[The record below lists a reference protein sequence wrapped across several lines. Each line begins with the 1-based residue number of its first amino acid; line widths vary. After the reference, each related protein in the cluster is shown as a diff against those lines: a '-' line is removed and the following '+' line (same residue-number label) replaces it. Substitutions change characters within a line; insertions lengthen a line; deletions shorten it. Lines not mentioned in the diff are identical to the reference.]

1 MLLTVMML
9 LSCVQLGVFASAAET
24 SYSVGDIIGF
34 GSYPQSEVTDEE
46 IKNALT
52 AAASSTDEWT
62 SYNYYIESEQSDYMK
77 YTDVE
82 YDGAKYRG
90 VYFTQYRPY
99 YTTGSGLSTYQY
111 DNGYS
116 TSTIY
121 WFKYEPMKWQ
131 VLSYDSTTGEAIV
144 LSKSII
150 DSQQYYHTTSDRT
163 IDEKTVY
170 ANNYEHSD
178 IRTWLNDTFYNTA
191 FGTSEKNAIVATTLD
206 NSAYSTSCSQYDSNS
221 TTDNVWL
228 LSYSEVQKADYG
240 FVTDTGYDFNR
251 MAAGTEYA
259 LCQGLWR
266 NTSNGCSG
274 WRLRSA
280 GYYSINACYV
290 DDDGWVD
297 YSSYYVYSTDDG
309 VRPALKLN
317 LTSEISPSCAHTRQS
332 ETTEPTCTDNGSK
345 RTFCEDCGGAKIEY
359 IPALGHDFT
368 EKVIDS
374 AHLSLS
380 ATKTSPAMYCYGCS
394 HCGAIGTEKFADG
407 EPLQD
412 GEYNKTGDVIA
423 FGSYPQ
429 SEVTDETLES
439 ALTAAAGSTDEWTSY
454 NYYIE
459 SEQSDYM
466 KYTDVEYNGA
476 KYRGVY
482 FTQYRPYYTNYSSS
496 ENNSYQ
502 NNNGYNASTVYWFKY
517 EPMKWQ
523 VLSYDS
529 TTGEAIVLSKSII
542 DSQQYYH
549 TTSDRTID
557 EKTVYANN
565 YEHSDIRTWLNDT
578 FYNTAFGTSEK
589 NAIVATTLDNSAYS
603 TSCSQYDSNST
614 TDNVWL
620 LSYSEAQNTEYGFTS
635 DTTRQAAGT
644 EYALCQGLYKNSS
657 NGCSYW
663 RLRSAGSY
671 YYYSACI
678 VGYYGWVYINFSLV
692 NYTNYGVRPA
702 LKLNLTSEISP
713 SCAHARQSETT
724 EPTCTERGFTT
735 YSCTKCSE
743 SYKDNFTDA
752 LGHDF
757 SEKIIDEAHLA
768 SAATATSAATY
779 YYDCSRCDAI
789 GTETF
794 TADSSTT
801 EPTTEPATV
810 PTTEDTVESVAE
822 KIDTVKVVK
831 TETGADVLAAVGGTD
846 AAAIRSAAQGAK
858 IIDKDGKEVS
868 DDAPLATGMKI
879 VLGGETVEI
888 AVLGDIDGD
897 AKISV
902 ADARLALRQA
912 VSLENLQGVYLLA
925 GKVGSDTLSVSEAR
939 RILRAAVGLED
950 SKDWLK

>member
-62 SYNYYIESEQSDYMK
+62 SYNYYIESVQSDYMK

-82 YDGAKYRG
+82 YDGKKYRG

-99 YTTGSGLSTYQY
+99 YTTGSGLSTHQY

-116 TSTIY
+116 TSTI
-121 WFKYEPMKWQ
+121 
-131 VLSYDSTTGEAIV
+131 
-144 LSKSII
+144 
-150 DSQQYYHTTSDRT
+150 
-163 IDEKTVY
+163 
-170 ANNYEHSD
+170 
-178 IRTWLNDTFYNTA
+178 
-191 FGTSEKNAIVATTLD
+191 
-206 NSAYSTSCSQYDSNS
+206 
-221 TTDNVWL
+221 
-228 LSYSEVQKADYG
+228 
-240 FVTDTGYDFNR
+240 
-251 MAAGTEYA
+251 
-259 LCQGLWR
+259 
-266 NTSNGCSG
+266 
-274 WRLRSA
+274 
-280 GYYSINACYV
+280 
-290 DDDGWVD
+290 
-297 YSSYYVYSTDDG
+297 
-309 VRPALKLN
+309 
-317 LTSEISPSCAHTRQS
+317 
-332 ETTEPTCTDNGSK
+332 
-345 RTFCEDCGGAKIEY
+345 
-359 IPALGHDFT
+359 
-368 EKVIDS
+368 
-374 AHLSLS
+374 
-380 ATKTSPAMYCYGCS
+380 
-394 HCGAIGTEKFADG
+394 
-407 EPLQD
+407 
-412 GEYNKTGDVIA
+412 
-423 FGSYPQ
+423 
-429 SEVTDETLES
+429 
-439 ALTAAAGSTDEWTSY
+439 
-454 NYYIE
+454 
-459 SEQSDYM
+459 
-466 KYTDVEYNGA
+466 
-476 KYRGVY
+476 
-482 FTQYRPYYTNYSSS
+482 
-496 ENNSYQ
+496 
-502 NNNGYNASTVYWFKY
+502 YWFKY

-644 EYALCQGLYKNSS
+644 EYALCQGLGRNTS
-657 NGCSYW
+657 NGCSNW
-663 RLRSAGSY
+663 RLRSAGYCFSACNVDSDGWVDGSLVFSANYGVRPALKLNLTSEISPSCAHTWQSETTEPTCTDNGSKRTFCEDCGGAKIEYIPALGHDFTEKVIDSAHLSLSATKTSPAMYCYGCSHCGAIGTEKFADGEPLQDGEYNKTGDVIAFGSYPQSEVTDETLESALTAAAGSTDGWTSYGYYSGNEETEEPEQGNFMKYTDVEYNGAKYRGVYFTQYRPYYTNSSSSENNSYQNNNGYNASTVYWFKYEPMEWQILSYDSTTGDAIVLSKSIIDSQQY
-671 YYYSACI
+671 YYTTSDRTIDGKPVYANNYEHSDIRTWLNDTFYNTAFGTSEKNAIVATTLDNSAYSTSCSQYDSNSTTDNVWLLSYSEAQNTEYGFTSDTTRQAAGTEYALCQGLGRNTSNGCSNWRLRSAGYCFSACN
-678 VGYYGWVYINFSLV
+678 VDSDGWVDGSLV
-692 NYTNYGVRPA
+692 FSANYGVRPA

-768 SAATATSAATY
+768 SAGTATSAATY

-801 EPTTEPATV
+801 EPTSDPATV
-810 PTTEDTVESVAE
+810 PTAKPTIEAVAE

-858 IIDKDGKEVS
+858 IVDKDGKEVA
-868 DDAPLATGMKI
+868 DTAPLATGMKI